1 MSSMEGFEGYLGMLE
16 KRLRLALWTRGGA
29 VVALCALS
37 ATLLLVLY
45 TNAFAFS
52 AASVTAARFLLCVCL
67 ALAVAL
73 GVILPLVRLTRTA
86 VARRAER
93 EFPEFGERLLT
104 LAERSRGTQRDPFLE
119 LLADDA
125 LRVAPPEAPERL
137 AAGRRIAAAVSAAAG
152 GAGVLIWLIAAGPGF
167 LGHGAALLW
176 GVPTKSGSQAFYEIK
191 VEPGDASVR
200 KGGDQMVTA
209 ALTGFETASVKLA
222 ARFAGTT
229 KWETVP
235 MVPRE
240 GAPGFQFLF
249 AGLGDSV
256 EYYVEAGGM
265 RSPLYR
271 LTVVDL
277 PALRRVRVTYRY
289 PGWLGLKDVVQ
300 ENQGDLRAVENT
312 LARVEMEFDR
322 PLREG
327 VLEFDGAARIP
338 LVAAQGNWYAA
349 TVRIEADGVYHAAA
363 VEGGKTIRLSEDFF
377 IEVRKETPPVVQ
389 VRRPGR
395 DIKVNPIQEVTVEV
409 QAEDDFAL
417 EGLQLHYSVNGGA
430 ERTVPLLERKGGKQA
445 SGSALIA
452 LEDYRLSPGDIV
464 SFYASARDA
473 RSTARSDIYFLEA
486 QPYEREYS
494 QSQVMGGMEG
504 GGEGEEGGRN
514 EISRRQKEIIAATW
528 NQMRDNS
535 GNRAAAAENGKFL
548 SEVQGKLRDQARS
561 LARRMQSRQL
571 SSENEEFKKF
581 TKEMESAADAM
592 NAAADKLKALNW
604 REALPSEQRALQHLL
619 RAEAVFREIQV
630 AMGSRNQRGGG
641 SGGGGRDLE
650 NMFDLELDLEKNQYE
665 AGQQAASSPGQRQRE
680 IDEAL
685 QKLEQLARRQQE
697 LAEQQRRERQS
708 FQQRWQQEMLR
719 REAEQLQRQMQQ
731 LAQQSGQ
738 QSQQQGQQSQQQGGQ
753 ASSQSS
759 SQQSSQQSA
768 SRQSG
773 QQQQQSQTGQ
783 RLSALAGRNDAGEQ
797 RLRQALDELRRAT
810 DDMRRAASAEPDS
823 SDARRAAERL
833 QQARDLVN
841 GMRREGAASQLD
853 DLAGR
858 GERLASQQRQF
869 AEELKRAYGNSQ
881 EPSKVP
887 QQALDRLAEDK
898 QRMLEEL
905 QRLEKDMQAAARD
918 LAGTQRGASNR
929 LREALGEMQ
938 QNELAVRMRFGAEW
952 VRRGYGPMMGSRE
965 AVVTQGLERLRDQ
978 LRGAR
983 EAMEGQPAQPGQEGF
998 ERALAQ
1004 VEQLRAQLERGGG
1017 AAGGN
1022 DIARQW
1028 NTLRRWV
1035 AGHPE
1040 LRHDGI
1046 DGLRNLEVVD
1056 PNRVPNLTAQIV
1068 PALRHL
1074 ELVLRRK
1081 IEEQQAGQVRTAPG
1095 DPIPPGYSG
1104 AVAEYFRRLSKP

>member
-1 MSSMEGFEGYLGMLE
+1 MSSMESFERYLGMLE
-16 KRLRLALWTRGGA
+16 KRLRVALWTRGGA
-29 VVALCALS
+29 VVALSALA

-73 GVILPLVRLTRTA
+73 GVVLPLLRLTRSA

-93 EFPEFGERLLT
+93 QFPEFGERLLT
-104 LAERSRGTQRDPFLE
+104 LAERMRGAGRDPFLE

-137 AAGRRIAAAVSAAAG
+137 VTRGRIASAVSAAAG
-152 GAGVLIWLIAAGPGF
+152 GAGVLIWLIAAGPGY

-176 GVPTKSGSQAFYEIK
+176 GVPARSGSQAYYEIK

-209 ALTGFETASVKLA
+209 VLTGFETATVKLA

-249 AGLGDSV
+249 AGLSDSV

-265 RSPLYR
+265 RSPSYR

-277 PALRRVRVTYRY
+277 PALKRVRVTYRY
-289 PGWLGLKDVVQ
+289 PGWLGLKDAVQ
-300 ENQGDLRAVENT
+300 ENNGDLRAVEGT

-327 VLEFDGAARIP
+327 VLELDNGSRIALAAS
-338 LVAAQGNWYAA
+338 QGNWYTA
-349 TVRIEADGVYHAAA
+349 TVRIEANGMYHAAA
-363 VEGGKTIRLSEDFF
+363 VENGKTIRLSEDFF
-377 IEVRKETPPVVQ
+377 IEMRKETPPVVR

-395 DIKVNPIQEVTVEV
+395 DVKVSPIQEVTVEV
-409 QAEDDFAL
+409 EAEDDFAL
-417 EGLQLHYSVNGGA
+417 ESLQLHYSVNGGA
-430 ERTVPLLERKGGKQA
+430 EKTVPLLERKGGKQA
-445 SGSALIA
+445 SGSTLIA
-452 LEDYRLSPGDIV
+452 LEDYKLAPGDIV
-464 SFYASARDA
+464 SFWASARDA

-486 QPYEREYS
+486 QPYEREYT

-504 GGEGEEGGRN
+504 EGEGEEGGRN

-528 NQMRDNS
+528 NQIRDSS

-571 SSENEEFKKF
+571 ASENEEFKKF

-630 AMGSRNQRGGG
+630 AMGSRNQRGGR
-641 SGGGGRDLE
+641 SSGGRDLE

-665 AGQQAASSPGQRQRE
+665 AGQQASSSPGQRQRE

-685 QKLEQLARRQQE
+685 QKLEQLAKRQQE

-738 QSQQQGQQSQQQGGQ
+738 QLQQQGGQ
-753 ASSQSS
+753 ASTQSS
-759 SQQSSQQSA
+759 AQQSSQQSA

-773 QQQQQSQTGQ
+773 QQQQQQQSQTGQ
-783 RLSALAGRNDAGEQ
+783 RLSALAGRNTAGEQ
-797 RLRQALDELRRAT
+797 RLRQALEELRRAAE
-810 DDMRRAASAEPDS
+810 DMRRAAAAEPDS
-823 SDARRAAERL
+823 ADARRAAERL
-833 QQARDLVN
+833 QQARDLVS
-841 GMRREGAASQLD
+841 GMRQQDAASQLD

-858 GERLASQQRQF
+858 GERLAARQRQF
-869 AEELKRAYGNSQ
+869 AEELKRAYGSSQ
-881 EPSKVP
+881 EPGKVP
-887 QQALDRLAEDK
+887 QETLDRMAEDK

-952 VRRGYGPMMGSRE
+952 VRRGYGPMMSSRE

-983 EAMEGQPAQPGQEGF
+983 QAVEGQQQAQPGQEGF

-1004 VEQLRAQLERGGG
+1004 VEQLRAQLERGGNN
-1017 AAGGN
+1017 AAGGA
-1022 DIARQW
+1022 DVVRQW
-1028 NTLRRWV
+1028 NNLRRWV

-1046 DGLRNLEVVD
+1046 DGYRNLEPVD
-1056 PNRVPNLTAQIV
+1056 PNRVGNIAAQLV

-1074 ELVLRRK
+1074 ELILRRK
-1081 IEEQQAGQVRTAPG
+1081 VEEQQAGQVRTAPG

-1104 AVAEYFRRLSKP
+1104 AVAEYFRRLSQP